1 MESLTPGLLGSGTS
15 QKGEETR
22 RTVMGE
28 GEQPLGDQL
37 CATCRKEVQA
47 ARMADGTR
55 EARNQIAERSLQS
68 LSASN

>member
-1 MESLTPGLLGSGTS
+1 
-15 QKGEETR
+15 
-22 RTVMGE
+22 MGE

-37 CATCRKEVQA
+37 CATCRKEVRA
-47 ARMADGTR
+47 ARMADSTR